1 MVSVTPDTTDPK
13 KRRLAYRLIILFGIV
28 AMFGDIVYEGGRSV
42 SGPFLYTLGASAF
55 MVAFI
60 AGFGEFLG
68 YAIRIATGYL
78 ADKSRQYWAF
88 VIAGY
93 LMIGAI
99 PLLVLAGSWEV
110 AALLLIIERIGKAV
124 RSPAKDAMLS
134 HVTSAVGRGWG
145 FGLHEALDQIGAV
158 AGPLLFVLALA
169 AGGTYRGGFAL
180 LAIPFVLLIVV
191 LLIAWGSM
199 PDPARFEEKAGP
211 VLTERGQENSR
222 RQLKLYAVFTAL
234 TMAGFIVFPLLAFH
248 FKTFSI
254 VPDADIPA
262 FYAIAMAVDAV
273 VALVTGKAYDRYG
286 VVVLLSIP
294 VLGLFIPLIAFSH
307 SYSAALAGSVLWG
320 ASMGMQEAILR
331 AAVADF
337 TPPGGRGF
345 AYGVFNT
352 IYGGAWFAGSV
363 IIGALYTLDVVYAAG
378 FMVLIQC
385 TAVPVLLGV
394 VREQRQNRTGAG
406 PGSLPGTRM

>member
-1 MVSVTPDTTDPK
+1 MPSDPADPE
-13 KRRLAYRLIILFGIV
+13 KRRLAYRLVILFGLV
-28 AMFGDIVYEGGRSV
+28 AMFGDFVYEGGRSV
-42 SGPFLYTLGASAF
+42 SGPFLFTLGASAF

-68 YAIRIATGYL
+68 YAIRIGTGYL
-78 ADKSRQYWAF
+78 ADRSRRYWAF

-99 PLLVLAGSWEV
+99 PLLVLAGSWEI
-110 AALLLIIERIGKAV
+110 AALLLILERIGKAI

-134 HVTSAVGRGWG
+134 HVTSSIGRGWG
-145 FGLHEALDQIGAV
+145 FGLQEALDQVGAI

-169 AGGTYRGGFAL
+169 SGGTYRGGFAL
-180 LAIPFVLLIVV
+180 LAIPFAILILVLV
-191 LLIAWGSM
+191 IAWRSM
-199 PDPARFEEKAGP
+199 PDPAGFEENIRP
-211 VLTERGQENSR
+211 VATGKEEGSGR
-222 RQLKLYAVFTAL
+222 RQLRLYGVFTAL

-248 FKTFSI
+248 FKAFSI
-254 VPDADIPA
+254 IPDADIPA
-262 FYAIAMAVDAV
+262 FYAVAMAVDAL

-286 VVVLLSIP
+286 VGVLVLMP
-294 VLGLFIPLIAFSH
+294 VFGLAIPLVAFSH
-307 SYSAALAGSVLWG
+307 SYIAALAGSVLWG

-352 IYGGAWFAGSV
+352 IYGGAWFAGSIV
-363 IIGALYTLDVVYAAG
+363 IGVLYTVNVLYAAG
-378 FMVLIQC
+378 FMFLMQC
-385 TAVPVLLGV
+385 AAVPVLLEV
-394 VREQRQNRTGAG
+394 VREQRRARAG
-406 PGSLPGTRM
+406 GRPGLSPETRI